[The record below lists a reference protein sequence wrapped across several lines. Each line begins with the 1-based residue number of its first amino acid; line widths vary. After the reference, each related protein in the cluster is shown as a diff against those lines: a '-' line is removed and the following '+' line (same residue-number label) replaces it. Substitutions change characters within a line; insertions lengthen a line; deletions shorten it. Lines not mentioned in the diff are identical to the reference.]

1 MSEKP
6 AGQTSRTPL
15 WPSGRGARRG
25 CEAIRPTESRLCSC
39 MRWGG
44 CRFANQSQHRKA
56 AARGSLSLL
65 QQLLRLQRLRNCKT
79 LSGRLLA
86 KMMSCAGLW
95 ASPLPKVRCM
105 GEININFKA
114 GGDESSF
121 VPNLLPSQ
129 LKQCTE
135 KTFLFIQVRK

>member
-6 AGQTSRTPL
+6 SGQTSRTPL
-15 WPSGRGARRG
+15 WQSGRGARRG

-39 MRWGG
+39 VRWGG
-44 CRFANQSQHRKA
+44 RRFANQSQHCKA

-79 LSGRLLA
+79 LSGSLLA
-86 KMMSCAGLW
+86 KNNELGCGL
-95 ASPLPKVRCM
+95 PPFPGRM
-105 GEININFKA
+105 GEIRVNFKA
-114 GGDESSF
+114 GGDESSC

-135 KTFLFIQVRK
+135 KTFLFIRVRK